1 ELKSLGEPVLKACPG
16 PKCNVALQDGKK
28 SRNLPLFSL
37 ECTSHDLQGPFP
49 ASRQPNWTLMSGRT
63 ETQIL
68 VARGGRVKVNEAYR
82 GRADLLNYRSSPED
96 LSLWLLETRSSDS
109 GHYRCEVQQG
119 LEDTS
124 DIVQL
129 KVKGVVFHYRDA
141 MGRYALNFHQ
151 AKRACETVGAQMA
164 TLSQLRAAYF
174 DGYEQCDAGWL
185 EDQTVRYPIQTPR
198 EPCYGDM
205 DGEPGVR
212 NYGMMNP
219 QDQFDVYCYVEEMHG
234 EVFHDPVPQ
243 QLSFQGARSHCRAA
257 RAQLASAAQLYLAWS
272 EGLDNCSPGWL
283 SDGSVRYPIR
293 TPRERCGGRQAGVKT
308 VYRFINQTVF
318 PEPSSLYDV
327 YCFRGAC
334 GPKDGTKTCIVAT
347 MTTPKTF
354 EYFLR
359 WENPKHL
366 ILQKLTFGNQVKQT
380 GIMKV

>member
-1 ELKSLGEPVLKACPG
+1 
-16 PKCNVALQDGKK
+16 
-28 SRNLPLFSL
+28 
-37 ECTSHDLQGPFP
+37 
-49 ASRQPNWTLMSGRT
+49 
-63 ETQIL
+63 
-68 VARGGRVKVNEAYR
+68 
-82 GRADLLNYRSSPED
+82 
-96 LSLWLLETRSSDS
+96 
-109 GHYRCEVQQG
+109 
-119 LEDTS
+119 
-124 DIVQL
+124 
-129 KVKGVVFHYRDA
+129 
-141 MGRYALNFHQ
+141 
-151 AKRACETVGAQMA
+151 
-164 TLSQLRAAYF
+164 
-174 DGYEQCDAGWL
+174 
-185 EDQTVRYPIQTPR
+185 
-198 EPCYGDM
+198 
-205 DGEPGVR
+205 
-212 NYGMMNP
+212 MMNP
-219 QDQFDVYCYVEEMHG
+219 QDQFDVYCYVEEMHGTTCTPLFLSRITFLIISNIQLIG

-257 RAQLASAAQLYLAWS
+257 RAQLASTAQLYLAWS